1 MSGINLVLKKLAALH
16 YGWSRFYTFPLA
28 GFSLLLPPEELM
40 YLRIQQFNNS
50 PKKSEQEKLG
60 TYQLSPLPPP
70 HKHVQTKGPRRLNN
84 ERLSV

>member
-1 MSGINLVLKKLAALH
+1 MPRGARDAKTEVKNSFCVTDA
-16 YGWSRFYTFPLA
+16 TC
-28 GFSLLLPPEELM
+28 SLPEELM
-40 YLRIQQFNNS
+40 YLRIQEFNNS